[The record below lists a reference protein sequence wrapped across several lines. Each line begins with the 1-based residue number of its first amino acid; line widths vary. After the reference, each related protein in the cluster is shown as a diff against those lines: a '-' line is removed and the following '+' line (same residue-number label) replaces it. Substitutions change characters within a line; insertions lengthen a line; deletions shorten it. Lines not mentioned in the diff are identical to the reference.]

1 MLTFSDLVQ
10 QILCFF
16 ILLLSISK
24 IDVVKLKMFE
34 RGWLHRPNL
43 PKQAPVERDNM
54 SVAMMDRI
62 PGARMAAD
70 GAVIE
75 GPPGEHLRVERVDE
89 GLKIVFEDSTM
100 FAEGSAELDPS
111 AMGRLKWLIDIGR
124 DKLNYLEVRGFT
136 SSDEAD
142 SVNGDH
148 NLLGYLRA
156 ASVAKAMVGPEQDPT
171 ILPGRLRLSTRGSFD
186 PRVSPE
192 NARRAPALQAKN
204 RRVEIIISD
213 QLMDVMPR

>member
-1 MLTFSDLVQ
+1 MLSFCDLTQ
-10 QILCFF
+10 QVLCFF
-16 ILLLSISK
+16 ILLVSLSK
-24 IDVVKLKMFE
+24 LDVVKLKMFE
-34 RGWLHRPNL
+34 RGWIAHTGAPN
-43 PKQAPVERDNM
+43 PVRVERENM
-54 SVAMMDRI
+54 AIALMDMH
-62 PGARMAAD
+62 PGVKMTAD

-75 GPPGEHLRVERVDE
+75 GPPGEHLKVQRVDE
-89 GLKIVFEDSTM
+89 GLKIVFEDCTM

-111 AMGRLKWLIDIGR
+111 AMSRLKWLIDIGR

-136 SSDEAD
+136 SDADAD

-156 ASVAKAMVGPEQDPT
+156 ASVAKAMVGQEQDPT
-171 ILPGRLRLSTRGSFD
+171 ILPCRLRLSSRGTFD
-186 PRVSPE
+186 PIVSH
-192 NARRAPALQAKN
+192 NVARKAPAQQAKN